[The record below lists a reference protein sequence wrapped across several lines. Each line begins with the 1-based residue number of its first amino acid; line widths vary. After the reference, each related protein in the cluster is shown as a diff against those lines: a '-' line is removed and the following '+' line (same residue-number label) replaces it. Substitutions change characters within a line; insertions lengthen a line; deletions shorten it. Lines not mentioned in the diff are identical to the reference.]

1 MCSVSNHQK
10 VVRFMGKKSKS
21 KRFIQHGK
29 ISVEK
34 HAKQFPY
41 RSTFE
46 EAENAQSEKSGVQ
59 PYQL

>member
-1 MCSVSNHQK
+1 
-10 VVRFMGKKSKS
+10 MGKKSKS